1 MYFEVLL
8 ASSVQFS
15 YQKDLEKIGL
25 VIFHALG
32 KKKSSAS
39 VKAAVN
45 SLRSSRLTAR
55 LALATAPERLFS
67 IVQLGAV
74 PSSLLFNPFPS
85 FCTQS
90 SSYLPK
96 VWSM

>member
-32 KKKSSAS
+32 KTKPSAS
-39 VKAAVN
+39 VKAAVK
-45 SLRSSRLTAR
+45 SLRSSRLTAE
-55 LALATAPERLFS
+55 LVLATAPERLFS

-74 PSSLLFNPFPS
+74 PSSLLFNPFLS
-85 FCTQS
+85 FCTKS
-90 SSYLPK
+90 SSYFPK
-96 VWSM
+96 VQSM